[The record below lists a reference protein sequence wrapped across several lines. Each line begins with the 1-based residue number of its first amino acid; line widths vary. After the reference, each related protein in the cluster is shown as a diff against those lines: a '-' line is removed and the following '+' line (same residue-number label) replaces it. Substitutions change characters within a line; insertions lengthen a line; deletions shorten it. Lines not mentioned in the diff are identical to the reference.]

1 MGSSLQHTLHIISW
15 SLYDIYIYN
24 KEHLNL
30 VDQALSHAHAEK
42 VMIAIVEI
50 MLNKH

>member
-1 MGSSLQHTLHIISW
+1 MGSSLQHTLHTISW
-15 SLYDIYIYN
+15 SLYDVYN